1 MFMNHT
7 LNTNEEVDL
16 KAEATLTELIDN
28 NKKILE
34 SRISE
39 KTIVDLIDMLR
50 GKNKHAKY
58 VKILRALV
66 NCNNRAIAVNQI

>member
-1 MFMNHT
+1 MNHT
-7 LNTNEEVDL
+7 LGTDATIDL

-39 KTIVDLIDMLR
+39 STITKLINMLR

-58 VKILRALV
+58 VNILRALV
-66 NCNNRAIAVNQI
+66 NCDNRAIAVN

>member
-1 MFMNHT
+1 MNHT
-7 LNTNEEVDL
+7 LGTNEKVDL

-39 KTIVDLIDMLR
+39 TTIIKLINMLR
-50 GKNKHAKY
+50 GENKHAKY

-66 NCNNRAIAVNQI
+66 NCDNRAIAVN